1 MTTATHHDLISPRI
15 DERLRRGQLTEEQV
29 DDFRDFLD
37 RVDRDLLHHRIITD
51 NAYTR
56 WFRDGEGDGCRAG
69 PLRPPVFGVL
79 ESVPGGGLLRVINAP
94 TLQQARS
101 AKEILMNE
109 LGVIYRRTDAEAR
122 PRCRTVD
129 EESKDREG
137 DPDLVSTEGTVDGG
151 LFRFRAAHFEWL
163 LAVGETLGLGF
174 DDLGKR
180 RHGRPYVLRFCDE
193 LQRLFGSEDDQIA
206 EGASFAV
213 ENWAAAGFWQELE
226 DGLLQIKAT
235 RLPAL
240 KVAFFTWHNRVE
252 AQHAGHT
259 MEELEEVFF
268 APRFDEIA
276 VLPGR
281 PRSPRRH
288 RHVLGRSGR
297 RPASGR
303 ALIDRPSRSHG
314 LPAAGARE
322 SEATAWPMTPWRS
335 SASTTCGCSWA
346 MRGSPP
352 IFIAMRSASR

>member
-1 MTTATHHDLISPRI
+1 MTTATHHDVISARV
-15 DERLRRGQLTEEQV
+15 DERLHSGQLTIEQV
-29 DDFRDFLD
+29 DEFRDFLE
-37 RVDRDLLHHRIITD
+37 RVDHDLLQHRVITD

-56 WFRDGEGDGCRAG
+56 WFREGKATDAELTHFVRQFS
-69 PLRPPVFGVL
+69 VFSNQFLVAA
-79 ESVPGGGLLRVINAP
+79 LLRVINAP

-109 LGVIYRRTDAEAR
+109 LGVIYRRKDATASPAHELADEAK
-122 PRCRTVD
+122 
-129 EESKDREG
+129 EREG

-174 DDLGKR
+174 YDLGKR
-180 RHGRPYVLRFCDE
+180 RHGRSYVLRFCDE

-259 MEELEEVFF
+259 MEELEDVFF
-268 APRFDEIA
+268 SKNFDEKRFFLGA
-276 VLPGR
+276 NQVLD
-281 PRSPRRH
+281 
-288 RHVLGRSGR
+288 
-297 RPASGR
+297 A
-303 ALIDRPSRSHG
+303 
-314 LPAAGARE
+314 
-322 SEATAWPMTPWRS
+322 
-335 SASTTCGCSWA
+335 
-346 MRGSPP
+346 
-352 IFIAMRSASR
+352 IAMFWEGLEADRLYGNVD

>member
-15 DERLRRGQLTEEQV
+15 EERLRRGQLTERQV

-37 RVDRDLLHHRIITD
+37 RVDRDLLHHRITD

-56 WFRDGEGDGCRAG
+56 WFRDGNVTDAELVHFVRQFS
-69 PLRPPVFGVL
+69 VFSNQFLVAA
-79 ESVPGGGLLRVINAP
+79 LLRVINAP

-109 LGVIYRRTDAEAR
+109 LGVIYRRHETATLPAR
-122 PRCRTVD
+122 DVA
-129 EESKDREG
+129 EESKEREG

-163 LAVGETLGLGF
+163 LAVGETLGLTF

-180 RHGRPYVLRFCDE
+180 RHGRSYVLQFCDE

-226 DGLLQIKAT
+226 DGLLHIKAT

-268 APRFDEIA
+268 GPRFDERRFFLGA
-276 VLPGR
+276 HEVLD
-281 PRSPRRH
+281 
-288 RHVLGRSGR
+288 
-297 RPASGR
+297 A
-303 ALIDRPSRSHG
+303 
-314 LPAAGARE
+314 
-322 SEATAWPMTPWRS
+322 
-335 SASTTCGCSWA
+335 
-346 MRGSPP
+346 
-352 IFIAMRSASR
+352 IAMFWDGLEANRRYGDLD